1 LTEHE
6 LIKGCVKNNATC
18 QRMLFEQYAGIMMT
32 ICLRYSG
39 DHTDAED
46 MLQEGFIRVF
56 RYINQYKFEGSFE
69 GWLKRIIV
77 NAALRILQKKV
88 IHFSEVNEELQD
100 LQQADADILSN
111 LSEREILKLISN
123 LPTGYKVIFNM
134 YVLEGYSH
142 GEIAE
147 MLKINTGTSRSQLAK
162 ARRKLQEQIRSHQK
176 PFA

>member
-1 LTEHE
+1 
-6 LIKGCVKNNATC
+6 
-18 QRMLFEQYAGIMMT
+18 MLFEQYSGIMMT
-32 ICLRYSG
+32 VCLSYSC
-39 DHTDAED
+39 DQAQAED

-56 RYINQYKFEGSFE
+56 KYINQYKFEGSFE
-69 GWLKRIIV
+69 GWLKRIVV

-88 IHFSEVNEELQD
+88 IHFSEVSEEVQD
-100 LQQADADILSN
+100 IKQIEPEVWSN

-123 LPTGYKVIFNM
+123 LPAGYRVVFNM

-162 ARRKLQEQIRSHQK
+162 AKRTLQEQILSQQKTSHR
-176 PFA
+176 